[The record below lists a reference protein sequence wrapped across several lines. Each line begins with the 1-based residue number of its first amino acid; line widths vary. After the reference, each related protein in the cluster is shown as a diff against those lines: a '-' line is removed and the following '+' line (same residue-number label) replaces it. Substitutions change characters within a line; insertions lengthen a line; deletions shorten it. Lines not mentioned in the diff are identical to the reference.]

1 MTVTENTAPRT
12 ATLQGI
18 RVTGIGLAVA
28 TAAWAL
34 SMTLIGDHEGFGWQT
49 LVGGATAIAFQIA
62 IIRLLLL
69 QVRTNAMGTGRVAK
83 GFYIAQFVFMA
94 GALVS
99 STFDAFWLIQGT
111 AVWAA
116 FDMFWPLSML
126 GMVGIGVRI
135 AIAGRW
141 TGIVRWWTLWAQSWF
156 VAAIPVVLIARDAGQ
171 VVGSV
176 QLIAGYVVL
185 GIILAKLG
193 TVTPK

>member
-1 MTVTENTAPRT
+1 MTVTENTAPHSDTVRGVR
-12 ATLQGI
+12 A
-18 RVTGIGLAVA
+18 TGIGLAVA

-34 SMTLIGDHEGFGWQT
+34 GMALIGDHEGFGWQT

-69 QVRTNAMGTGRVAK
+69 QMQTNAMGNGRVAK
-83 GFYIAQFVFMA
+83 GFYLAQFVFMA

-111 AVWAA
+111 PVWAA